1 MGPERTDVVAC
12 GTGHGMWRR
21 AGRSMMLPEAPQSSF
36 ASDNTAGVAP
46 AVLDALVAANVG
58 PAAPYGADPWTAAFD
73 EHIAALFGSEA
84 TGLLTYGGTGANVV
98 ALATLVRPWEG
109 IVCPASAHINVDEC
123 GAPERFTGCK
133 LIDVAT
139 VDGKLRPDDVAGTL
153 GSVGFV
159 HAVQPGAISVT
170 QVTEY
175 GTVYSVE
182 ELAAVCGTARDAG
195 LRVHMD
201 GARIANAAAALGV
214 PVREFTVEVGVD
226 VLSFGATK
234 NGAAFGEAVV
244 VFDPALAEAAAFL
257 RKQAGQLAS
266 KMRFVAAQFVAL
278 LDEDRWL
285 HQAAHANAMAQRL
298 AAAAGTID
306 GVEITQVPQANAVFA
321 RLDRPVIE
329 QLTSWSPFYVW
340 APDLD
345 AARTGATPR
354 DEVRWM
360 TSFATTPD
368 DVDRFVE
375 GIAVACGDVT

>member
-1 MGPERTDVVAC
+1 
-12 GTGHGMWRR
+12 
-21 AGRSMMLPEAPQSSF
+21 MLPEPPQSSF

-46 AVLDALVAANVG
+46 AVLEALVAANVG
-58 PAAPYGADPWTAAFD
+58 PAAPYGADRWTAAFD
-73 EHIAALFGSEA
+73 EHIDALFGPDA
-84 TGLLTYGGTGANVV
+84 TGLLTFGGTGANVV
-98 ALATLVRPWEG
+98 ALATLVRPWQG
-109 IVCPASAHINVDEC
+109 VVCPSSAHINVDEC

-139 VDGKLRPDDVAGTL
+139 PDGKLRPDDVTGTL

-159 HAVQPGAISVT
+159 HAVQPGAISLT

-175 GTVYSVE
+175 GTVYSVD
-182 ELAAVCGTARDAG
+182 ELRAVCRTARDAG

-201 GARIANAAAALGV
+201 GARVANAAAALGV
-214 PVREFTVEVGVD
+214 PVREFTCEVGVD

-278 LDEDRWL
+278 FDEDRWL

-298 AAAAGTID
+298 AAAAGAID
-306 GVEITQVPQANAVFA
+306 GVEITQAPQANAVFA
-321 RLDRPVIE
+321 RLGRPVIE

-340 APDLD
+340 APGPDF
-345 AARTGATPR
+345 AGTGAVPR

-360 TSFATTPD
+360 TSFDTTPD
-368 DVDRFVE
+368 DVDRFVA
-375 GIAVACGDVT
+375 GIATVCGNVA

>member
-1 MGPERTDVVAC
+1 MAS
-12 GTGHGMWRR
+12 
-21 AGRSMMLPEAPQSSF
+21 AGRSMKLPDAPSCSF
-36 ASDNTAGVAP
+36 ASDNTAGIAP
-46 AVLDALVAANVG
+46 AVLDALAAANEG
-58 PAAPYGADPWTAAFD
+58 HAAPYGADRWTAAFD
-73 EHIAALFGSEA
+73 DHIADLFGPDA

-109 IVCPASAHINVDEC
+109 VVCPASAHINVDEC

-133 LIDVAT
+133 LIDVETA
-139 VDGKLRPDDVAGTL
+139 DGKLRPADVAGTL

-159 HAVQPGAISVT
+159 HAVQPGAISIT

-182 ELAAVCGTARDAG
+182 ELRVLCSTAHDAG

-214 PVREFTVEVGVD
+214 AVGEFTTEVGVD

-244 VFDPALAEAAAFL
+244 VFDPVLAEPAAFL

-278 LDEDRWL
+278 LEDERWL
-285 HQAAHANAMAQRL
+285 RQATHANAMAQRL
-298 AAAAGTID
+298 AVQAGAVD
-306 GVEITQVPQANAVFA
+306 GVEITQAPEANAVFA
-321 RLDRPVIE
+321 RLARPVIDE
-329 QLTSWSPFYVW
+329 LAVWSPFYVW
-340 APDLD
+340 APDREAEL
-345 AARTGATPR
+345 GGVLPH

-360 TSFATTPD
+360 TSWATTAD
-368 DVDRFVE
+368 DVDRFVA
-375 GIAVACGDVT
+375 GIAAACA